1 MGYLFLSLALFA
13 GATKGFCGKKI
24 SGFAQNTTSAVL
36 LNLFR
41 MLLCVT
47 FSTLLLFIMGDAP
60 ALVLT
65 KQVMIA
71 SAVSGVATALFVVSW
86 LLAVK
91 KSAYMMLD
99 VFLMLGTLIP
109 MLLSLFIFSEPIGV
123 RQWIGSGVLLAAAYI
138 MCSYNNS
145 IKSALTPSSLFLL
158 ILCGAANGIADA
170 SQKVFVRI
178 APDVPISIFN
188 LYTYII
194 AALVLVLFF
203 VLSPNKERVG
213 FQKGHTRVAP
223 VYLLIMA
230 VALTANSYF
239 KTTAAL
245 YLDSA
250 RLYPINQAASLILS
264 TLMATFFFKERLTA
278 KAGVGIVLSFVALML
293 MNF

>member
-13 GATKGFCGKKI
+13 GAAKGFCGKKI

-41 MLLCVT
+41 MLLCVA
-47 FSTLLLFIMGDAP
+47 FSTLLLFVMGDAT

-65 KQVMIA
+65 KQVVIA
-71 SAVSGVATALFVVSW
+71 SAVSGIATALFVVSW
-86 LLAVK
+86 LLAVR

-109 MLLSLFIFSEPIGV
+109 MLLSLFIFSEPIGI
-123 RQWIGSGVLLAAAYI
+123 RQWIGFGVLLVAAYI

-145 IKSALTPSSLFLL
+145 IKPALTPSSFFLL

-170 SQKVFVRI
+170 SQKVFVRT

-194 AALVLVLFF
+194 AALALALFF

-213 FQKGHTRVAP
+213 FQKGHTRVAL
-223 VYLLIMA
+223 VYLLMMA

-293 MNF
+293 TNL